1 MKCKKKPKLKL
12 TKFSFLKCSDK
23 LNFSTLIPK
32 CIKSPMIFS
41 LIQDGEFFKKSIK
54 KTLFKITL
62 MNFGTNKNKLKNK
75 INKETWTI

>member
-1 MKCKKKPKLKL
+1 
-12 TKFSFLKCSDK
+12 
-23 LNFSTLIPK
+23 
-32 CIKSPMIFS
+32 MIFS

-62 MNFGTNKNKLKNK
+62 MNFGINKNKLKNK